1 MFDGDF
7 RKFYLLRCMAI
18 RDTPWRCVF
27 LLLFFLRWEFSIQ
40 RLELL
45 GWRSIFFVIQPP
57 KRPEHFRKFRW
68 VGPGTRTTFNPFPN
82 TPRSWCAKNTM
93 CLVSPHHCFRSVGA
107 WLIPKKKRGFT
118 QKTLG
123 LILVMLLDQIQ
134 YMYFC
139 LQKLWQILL
148 APKKK
153 SSKEC
158 LHQRICKKPQS
169 ELVWCTEA
177 STMPSLMRVTTMR
190 FVSPKGEWEGHLLLI
205 FWKQSQDARH
215 DDDSLKWND
224 DSVSFGSL
232 GR

>member
-107 WLIPKKKRGFT
+107 WLIPKKTWFYPENAWTNTGHAVGPNTVHVFLLT
-118 QKTLG
+118 KTLADFVG
-123 LILVMLLDQIQ
+123 SKKKIFERM
-134 YMYFC
+134 
-139 LQKLWQILL
+139 L
-148 APKKK
+148 APADLQEATIRAGLVYRSVNNAKFDAGHNN
-153 SSKEC
+153 E
-158 LHQRICKKPQS
+158 ICKP
-169 ELVWCTEA
+169 
-177 STMPSLMRVTTMR
+177 
-190 FVSPKGEWEGHLLLI
+190 
-205 FWKQSQDARH
+205 
-215 DDDSLKWND
+215 
-224 DSVSFGSL
+224 
-232 GR
+232 